1 MRTLPIAIALMLG
14 VLLGH
19 LISSGTRP
27 AQAQDPPPTKDLKVT
42 GGFQVGPN
50 TGAQT
55 KVQAPIDVYWDEA
68 GRKLHARSLILTE
81 VDDPVDLR
89 IRRAPGKFPDG
100 PVVGTSPAG
109 TLTGGIHW
117 DVLTSAGWRQVA
129 GIEGMAQDLP
139 APAPTPPSHPGWLTI
154 YTYPHDYD
162 DRVRR
167 VIFDDTGSMSLGG
180 GGYGGEG
187 LPAPRYGFHLFGGGL
202 RVQAVAIPEAPTLSV
217 VGQAGTTRY
226 SYQIVARDSK
236 GNSTMPGPAASIVGP
251 DKLDGQNGVRMR
263 WSRCEGAETYQIL
276 RNGQRLELEFRGEGT
291 SKTYVDSGAAAVAYQ
306 PVAHNRSGD
315 AQIDGALTVKQG
327 LHTPGKSEPPA
338 LTGDQDNFAPAGL
351 VDCSTLGLR
360 ATAPVRVSGLA
371 APGVEGRWLLIV
383 NVGDAPITLVE
394 ESDRSQA
401 ANRFADGL
409 VLQKNRTVVAVYTF
423 SRWRLPM
430 TR

>member
-1 MRTLPIAIALMLG
+1 MLG
-14 VLLGH
+14 IVLGH
-19 LISSGTRP
+19 LLSSGTRP
-27 AQAQDPPPTKDLKVT
+27 ARAQDAPTKELKVS

-55 KVQAPIDVYWDEA
+55 KIQAPIDVYWDQA

-100 PVVGTSPAG
+100 PVTGTSPAG

-167 VIFDDTGSMSLGG
+167 VIFDNTGSMSLGG

-202 RVQAVAIPEAPTLSV
+202 RVQAVATPEAPSLSV
-217 VGQAGTTRY
+217 VGKAGATQYR
-226 SYQIVARDSK
+226 YQIVARDSK
-236 GNSTMPGPAASIVGP
+236 GNSTMPGPAATIIGP
-251 DKLDGQNGVRMR
+251 DKLDPQNAIRLR
-263 WSRCEGAETYQIL
+263 WSRSDGAETYYIL
-276 RNGQRLELEFRGEGT
+276 RNDQRLDLEFRGEGT
-291 SKTYVDSGAAAVAYQ
+291 SKTFIDSGTASAPYEAVAR
-306 PVAHNRSGD
+306 NKSGD

-327 LHTPGKSEPPA
+327 LNTPGLCQPPA
-338 LTGDQDNFAPAGL
+338 LNADQNDYAPQGL
-351 VDCSTLGLR
+351 AECSTLGLR
-360 ATAPVRVSGLA
+360 ADAPVRLTGLA
-371 APGVEGRWLLIV
+371 APTGDGRWLIV
-383 NVGDAPITLVE
+383 VNAGDSPITLVDQ
-394 ESDRSQA
+394 SDRSKA
-401 ANRFADGL
+401 TNRFRIPGGL
-409 VLQKNRTVVAVYTF
+409 VLQPGETIITVYTL
-423 SRWRLPM
+423 SRWRVPSS
-430 TR
+430 R